1 MEELTYFVSYAR
13 EDSEVVLTLAT
24 ELRAVGAKLWLD
36 QLDIV
41 AGQRW
46 DRAVEEGLATIQGLI
61 VVLSPAA
68 VASHNVMDEVSYAL
82 EEGKPV
88 IPILLRPCA
97 IPFRLRRVQYIDLTA
112 SYETGFSHLLRALR
126 LGQPLPCIAPA
137 APQEPLVRD
146 VSAPSQ
152 EMPQTA
158 SSRDQ
163 RPVETA
169 SSEPETPLAQVEPI
183 TVILTA
189 LASGAAA
196 VAKETAGEALK
207 DAYRGLKALIQRKF
221 ADKPEAALVLAKH
234 AEKPAVWEAPLKEAL
249 TAAAADRDAAI
260 LTAAQQL
267 MALIDPQQAAL
278 GKYTVHIAGNVQGVV
293 QGDHAQVTMSF
304 GSPAE
309 RK

>member
-24 ELRAVGAKLWLD
+24 ELRAVGVKLWLD

-126 LGQPLPCIAPA
+126 IDQPWSPVESA
-137 APQEPLVRD
+137 APQEPPVRD
-146 VSAPSQ
+146 VSAPSKEPPQ
-152 EMPQTA
+152 EA

-163 RPVETA
+163 LRVETA

-196 VAKETAGEALK
+196 AKETAGDALK